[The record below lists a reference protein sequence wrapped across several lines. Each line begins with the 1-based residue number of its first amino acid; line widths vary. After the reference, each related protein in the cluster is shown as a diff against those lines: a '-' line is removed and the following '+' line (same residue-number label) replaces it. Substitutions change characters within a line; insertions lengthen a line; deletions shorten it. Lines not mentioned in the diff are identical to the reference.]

1 MKKDYKEII
10 IESAV
15 FILMFSVD
23 KSFTDGKRIR
33 KKICKNLKK
42 SIATQREY
50 YDNNEWLYYVNMG
63 SDLIASAYNKMELE
77 EGRTGKEINP
87 NELITFLINNKGKKL
102 FTSKNLLEDTGMTK
116 KDMEVFKNLYK
127 DSSLS
132 FQTLMFTNRLKED
145 LSAIKPYSNLSSME
159 KKKSIDYV
167 KNI

>member
-10 IESAV
+10 IESTV
-15 FILMFSVD
+15 FILMFSID
-23 KSFTDGKRIR
+23 KSFTDGKRLR

-42 SIATQREY
+42 SIATQREH

-63 SDLIASAYNKMELE
+63 SDLIASAYKKMELE

-87 NELITFLINNKGKKL
+87 NELITFLINNKGKEL
-102 FTSKNLLEDTGMTK
+102 FTSKNLLKDTGLSE
-116 KDMEVFKNLYK
+116 KDMIEFKYIYIG
-127 DSSLS
+127 SSLS

-145 LSAIKPYSNLSSME
+145 LSVIKPYNALNSIE
-159 KKKSIDYV
+159 KKKIIDYV